1 MEVSGVNVKPG
12 VEAFFAAARPGDPR
26 GWFGSGESLLPVI
39 DPATEE
45 TVARM
50 PEASAADVTAAVAAA
65 RRAFDSGPWP
75 RLSPDERADKLAALA
90 DKIEANAELL
100 GDLGTLETGL
110 PREQSGAFHASAP
123 AMFTRWWT
131 GPAREGP
138 LGGWEQSFGIQQ
150 QPIETDSVL
159 YREPAGVVAALSA
172 YNMPLLIAS
181 FKVGGALAAGCTA
194 VYLPSPRTPMHAVVL
209 ARMVEEVGIPEGVV
223 NVVLGGQEVGEAL
236 TTAPGVD
243 VVSFTGSVPVGRK
256 IMQQAALSMKK
267 VVLELGG
274 KAPDVILPGTDL
286 ETMMGPAL
294 ARLTRNCGQMCAAT
308 TRTLV
313 PREMMGDYL
322 DVLRAGMA
330 TLKVGDP
337 WEAGQEVG
345 PLIRAE
351 QRVHV
356 QGYVDRALAA
366 GGEVVAGGGASEE
379 PRGYYFEP
387 AMVGGVSPDSEIAQE
402 ELFGPVGVVL
412 PYEGVEEAV
421 AIANNTRFGLTAS
434 VWGPTEEAL
443 ALGRRLKA
451 GTVNINGGGGER
463 PEAPWPSAGES
474 GVGMDRGMEGF
485 REFFTL
491 RHVLHPLHPAAVK
504 APEAVA

>member
-1 MEVSGVNVKPG
+1 MKISGENVRPN
-12 VEAFFAAARPGDPR
+12 VTAFFESVRPGDPAA
-26 GWFGSGESLLPVI
+26 WFGSEERLLPVI

-45 TVARM
+45 TVARV
-50 PEASAADVTAAVAAA
+50 PEASAADVDVAVAAA

-75 RLSPDERADKLAALA
+75 RMSPDERADKLAALA

-100 GDLGTLETGL
+100 GDLGTVETGL
-110 PREQSGAFHASAP
+110 PREQSGAFHAAAP

-138 LGGWEQSFGIQQ
+138 LGGWEQNFGIQK
-150 QPIETDSVL
+150 QPIETDSTL

-194 VYLPSPRTPMHAVVL
+194 VYLPSPRTPLHAVVL

-223 NVVLGGQEVGEAL
+223 NVVVGGQEVGEAL

-243 VVSFTGSVPVGRK
+243 VVSFTGSVEVGRK
-256 IMQQAALSMKK
+256 IMQQASLTLKK

-274 KAPDVILPGTDL
+274 KAPDMILPGTDL
-286 ETMMGPAL
+286 EAMMNPAL
-294 ARLTRNCGQMCAAT
+294 LRLTRNCGQMCAAT

-322 DVLRAGMA
+322 DALRAG
-330 TLKVGDP
+330 LEKINVGDP
-337 WEAGQEVG
+337 WQEGQEVG
-345 PLIRAE
+345 PLIRSE
-351 QRVHV
+351 HREHV
-356 QGYVDRALAA
+356 QGFVDRALAG
-366 GGEVVAGGGASEE
+366 GGEVVAGGGPSEE
-379 PRGYYFEP
+379 PRGYFFNP
-387 AMVGGVSPDSEIAQE
+387 TLIGAVSPDSEIAQE

-412 PYEGVEEAV
+412 PYDNAEEAV
-421 AIANNTRFGLTAS
+421 AIANSTRYGLTAS

-443 ALGRRLKA
+443 AISRRLKA
-451 GTVNINGGGGER
+451 GTVNLNGGGAER
-463 PEAPWPSAGES
+463 PEAPWPSSGES
-474 GVGMDRGMEGF
+474 GVGQDRGMEGF
-485 REFFTL
+485 REFFKL
-491 RHVLHPLHPAAVK
+491 RHVLYPLHPAAVRQ
-504 APEAVA
+504 AETAA